1 MPGGAPCP
9 RRGCANT
16 GASDTGPAVRILY
29 LTQSFCVLSQTFVYD
44 RAVAL
49 RERGHAVHVATL
61 SRHLAKERPF
71 DPVDVLRR
79 RAWPGAL
86 LASLAGDLLPR
97 LRMRL
102 GDEAAIPLSATEVFY
117 LDDLRAVV
125 ERVQPDYIHAE
136 FGRMGVLGSHLAT
149 PARPLVVFM
158 HGYDITAMP
167 RSLAWQ
173 RRYRRLWRDE
183 VTILTPSEFMRQ
195 KVIALGAAPPQVFV
209 QQNGIDLDTWACS
222 DPSARYAGKVNFLFV
237 GRLIPKKGPRELV
250 AAFARMR
257 QIAPEVDAELTL
269 CGDGSLM
276 PALRGDV
283 ERLQLGGRVHLRG
296 AVPSAEVRA
305 AMLNAHIVVQHS
317 VETASG
323 DMEGLPVSLTEAAAT
338 GLPIVATRH
347 SGIPEIVVDGV
358 NGCLV
363 AEHDLEGMAVR
374 MAELARA
381 PQRWSELGRAGR
393 ALVEEKFGHDAALAR
408 YERLV
413 EERVLRG
420 RAPAGASAAR

>member
-9 RRGCANT
+9 RPGCATT
-16 GASDTGPAVRILY
+16 GASDGVRILY

-44 RAVAL
+44 RALAL
-49 RERGHAVHVATL
+49 RARGHDVHVATL

-71 DPVDVLRR
+71 EPVDVLGR
-79 RAWPGAL
+79 RAWPGVL
-86 LASLAGDLLPR
+86 WASLAGDLWPR
-97 LRMRL
+97 LRMQL
-102 GDEAAIPLSATEVFY
+102 GDEAAIPLSATEA
-117 LDDLRAVV
+117 LHLAALRAVV
-125 ERVQPDYIHAE
+125 ERVRPDYIHAE
-136 FGRMGVLGSHLAT
+136 FGRMGVLASHLASPT
-149 PARPLVVFM
+149 RPLVVFM

-195 KVIALGAAPPQVFV
+195 KVIALGAAPAQVFV
-209 QQNGIDLDTWACS
+209 QQNGLDLSTWVAS
-222 DPSARYAGKVNFLFV
+222 DPSARFTGTVRFLFV

-250 AAFARMR
+250 AAFARLR

-323 DMEGLPVSLTEAAAT
+323 DMEGLPVSLTEAAAC

-363 AEHDLEGMAVR
+363 AEHDVEAMAAR

-393 ALVEEKFGHDAALAR
+393 ALVEEKFGHDAAIAR

-413 EERVLRG
+413 EERVLRRRTG
-420 RAPAGASAAR
+420 SGGS